1 MGGDLNLKKSW
12 HPQLRKNQERVWKEE
27 TAALEERK
35 QIEKLRKE
43 REEERDLENLRKLQE
58 AAGGKIVQKRVDWMY
73 NGPSGDGTG
82 VTEEREGYLLGKRR
96 IDHLLQN
103 KETTASL
110 SKNAAASIDTVGE
123 GVGNVGTAR
132 DIQSKIAQDPLLA
145 IQKQKME
152 MQLKMMKEAQ
162 KRAKSDEK
170 RAKEKEKKHRHRHSR
185 RDRSRSRDSE
195 EERERRHRHRHR
207 SRSRSR
213 SPRRHRSDRDDYRR
227 RERSVSR
234 DSPDDRDKHHR
245 HDRRSRSPRRDDR
258 YDRDDRRHR
267 SRRSDSRSPR
277 RHDKDD
283 RDDRDR
289 RDNYRRRSPS
299 PYRRPQRHERAEYR
313 PRPQRP
319 VQDEPAP
326 SGESAADKLA
336 KMQAEAEALENER
349 KDRVRAQ
356 EAKDAE
362 EEEKHRKKMD
372 GGQRF
377 ASGMRMKATEDLD
390 LGDVMARGR
399 AGFAKGMDA

>member
-58 AAGGKIVQKRVDWMY
+58 SAGGKIAQKRVDWMY
-73 NGPSGDGTG
+73 SGPSGDGAG

-103 KETTASL
+103 NEVKASL
-110 SKNAAASIDTVGE
+110 SKGAAASIDTVGE
-123 GVGNVGTAR
+123 GTNNVGTAR
-132 DIQSKIAQDPLLA
+132 DIQSKISQDPLLA

-162 KRAKSDEK
+162 KRAKSDE
-170 RAKEKEKKHRHRHSR
+170 RRTKEKERKHKHRHSR

-195 EERERRHRHRHR
+195 DERERRHRHRHR
-207 SRSRSR
+207 SRSRS
-213 SPRRHRSDRDDYRR
+213 PRRHRSDRDEYRR
-227 RERSVSR
+227 RERSISR
-234 DSPDDRDKHHR
+234 DSADDRDRRHR
-245 HDRRSRSPRRDDR
+245 HERRSRSPRRGDR
-258 YDRDDRRHR
+258 YDRDDRKHQ

-277 RHDKDD
+277 RHD
-283 RDDRDR
+283 RDDRDTRNNRDSFR
-289 RDNYRRRSPS
+289 RCSPT
-299 PYRRPQRHERAEYR
+299 PYRRPPRHERPEYR

-319 VQDEPAP
+319 VEEPAQ

-336 KMQAEAEALENER
+336 KMQAEAEALEIQR
-349 KDRVRAQ
+349 KERVRAQ

-362 EEEKHRKKMD
+362 EEEKHRKKLD

-399 AGFAKGMDA
+399 AGFAKGIDA